1 MILKSNGRSRILGIV
16 FTLLTLGIA
25 CSQSFGQISESDT
38 TICETIEDYRG
49 DNLMISDLINTVEEC
64 DELQDIKD
72 DIISSMGKEIKQRI
86 NVDSLQTGMIA
97 DLTAKNKTLKRGVL
111 VSVFVIALETLLL
124 LR

>member
-1 MILKSNGRSRILGIV
+1 
-16 FTLLTLGIA
+16 
-25 CSQSFGQISESDT
+25 
-38 TICETIEDYRG
+38 
-49 DNLMISDLINTVEEC
+49 MISDLINTVEEC

-72 DIISSMGKEIKQRI
+72 DIISSMDSEIKERI

-111 VSVFVIALETLLL
+111 VSVFIIALETLLL